1 MSADLNDHSDHM
13 GIGVAELKARLSA
26 YLDKVKAGEEVMVT
40 EHGRPVARLV
50 PVFSDAERSNARLQR
65 LVRSGLVLPARGP
78 MPAELHQPPSVRV
91 RGAGVLEALLDER
104 DDGR

>member
-1 MSADLNDHSDHM
+1 MPENLRDHYGHM

-26 YLDKVKAGEEVMVT
+26 YLDKVKAGEEVVVT

-65 LVRSGLVLPARGP
+65 LVRSGAVLPARGP
-78 MPAELHQPPSVRV
+78 MPAELHQPPAVRL
-91 RGAGVLEALLDER
+91 RGAGVLDALLDER